1 MSRLLLI
8 CIGYLRMVPRSHDP
22 RRSADV
28 GEDYPY
34 KAKGQIMTLIGTLET
49 LTNQD
54 PEQEVQGIAVPVLD
68 AVIES
73 VRAVLPDDRVVAAV
87 RSVLSPEQF
96 ASGEPIR
103 AADALLVAKQLD
115 AALGPYPLLT
125 DTSSSPGWQDQQF

>member
-1 MSRLLLI
+1 MN
-8 CIGYLRMVPRSHDP
+8 
-22 RRSADV
+22 V

-34 KAKGQIMTLIGTLET
+34 KAKGQILALIGTLEA

-73 VRAVLPDDRVVAAV
+73 VRAAVPDDHVATAA
-87 RSVLSPEQF
+87 RGALSPEQI
-96 ASGEPIR
+96 ALGEPIR

-115 AALGPYPLLT
+115 AAIGPYPLPT
-125 DTSSSPGWQDQQF
+125 DTSSSPGWQDREF

>member
-1 MSRLLLI
+1 VLN
-8 CIGYLRMVPRSHDP
+8 
-22 RRSADV
+22 V

-73 VRAVLPDDRVVAAV
+73 VRAVLPDDRVVAAA

-115 AALGPYPLLT
+115 AALGPYPLPT
-125 DTSSSPGWQDQQF
+125 DTSSPLGGKTNSSDELEAVRSHRAARGT